1 MCANLYSVDFLLFVM
16 YKIRERS
23 YHQVEIE
30 ISACINF
37 SVPQFK
43 KNGNCEP
50 HRADGNREMIGLM
63 STTDNKNPEEVS

>member
-43 KNGNCEP
+43 KMEIASP
-50 HRADGNREMIGLM
+50 IEQ
-63 STTDNKNPEEVS
+63 TVTEK